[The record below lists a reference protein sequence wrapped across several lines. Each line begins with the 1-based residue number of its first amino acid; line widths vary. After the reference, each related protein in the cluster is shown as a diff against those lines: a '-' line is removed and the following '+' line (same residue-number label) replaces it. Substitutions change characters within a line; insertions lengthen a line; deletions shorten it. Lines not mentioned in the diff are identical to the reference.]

1 MTNNIILLKEKQRK
15 EFTVIRKKLNE
26 NINYKFKPKIIDQ
39 LLKNKK
45 LNNVKIISS
54 FFSIKTEM
62 PTRDLNDYLMNK
74 NKILTFPTINSKIKI
89 LLFKTYKKNQNL
101 IEGYYKIPE
110 PPKDNE
116 EFIPDLLFVPCLAF
130 DNQGYRLGYG
140 GGYYDRTFAYFESI
154 NHQYISI
161 GFAYDSQ
168 KVEEVIRDKF
178 DYKLDYVLT
187 EKQLYTFI

>member
-74 NKILTFPTINSKIKI
+74 IYCYEDWYK
-89 LLFKTYKKNQNL
+89 LLF
-101 IEGYYKIPE
+101 YY
-110 PPKDNE
+110 
-116 EFIPDLLFVPCLAF
+116 
-130 DNQGYRLGYG
+130 
-140 GGYYDRTFAYFESI
+140 
-154 NHQYISI
+154 
-161 GFAYDSQ
+161 
-168 KVEEVIRDKF
+168 
-178 DYKLDYVLT
+178 
-187 EKQLYTFI
+187 